1 MTHFLSLIYLKKI
14 HKYNN
19 MDKKSE
25 HKFWDTQPMI
35 KENIELTINEPIN
48 TKQDCSLIRQTCY
61 NLPEEFEWQNINIH
75 DEQQLQEL
83 YLFLSK
89 NYFQNKEVGLSS
101 FYQPEFLKWAL
112 DVPNQKEEYIIS
124 IRLKKTNKIMG
135 CGTGVPINVSINN
148 KIKQTGI
155 INFLCVHKKLRSK
168 RLAVILIKELTRRF
182 NLNNIW
188 QGIYTESESGCKTI
202 GTANFYYCI
211 LSQKMIDLG
220 LTNKKD
226 IASLQIESNNS
237 SKHNLVPM
245 TLEDVPQVTLLINNY
260 LKKHTKLYQVLS
272 EEDISYL
279 LLPREN
285 IVLSYVLKN
294 NDHQITDF
302 VSCYIGYSK
311 VANHSVYK
319 DLKSA
324 NLYYLV
330 THTLSQKEMINE
342 LFKILQKYNVDVFH
356 SLDIMN
362 FDFMKNNSNFD
373 VGNSKTK
380 YYLYN
385 WQCKSLDSSEIGI
398 KLV

>member
-1 MTHFLSLIYLKKI
+1 
-14 HKYNN
+14 

-25 HKFWDTQPMI
+25 HKFWNTQPMM
-35 KENIELTINEPIN
+35 KENIESTINEPIN
-48 TKQDCSLIRQTCY
+48 TNQDCSLIRQTCY

-83 YLFLSK
+83 HLFLSK

-135 CGTGVPINVSINN
+135 CITGVPINISINN
-148 KIKQTGI
+148 KNKPTMV
-155 INFLCVHKKLRSK
+155 INFLSVHQKLRSK
-168 RLAVILIKELTRRF
+168 RLAVILIKEILRRF

-188 QGIYTESESGCKTI
+188 HAIYTESESDNETI
-202 GTANFYYCI
+202 GTAKFYYRI

-220 LTNKKD
+220 LTKKKD
-226 IASLQIESNNS
+226 IASLQIDSNNS

-285 IVLSYVLKN
+285 IILSYVLKN
-294 NDHQITDF
+294 KEHQITDF

-311 VANHSVYK
+311 VSNHSAHK

-330 THTLSQKEMINE
+330 TNTLSQKEMINE
-342 LFKILQKYNVDVFH
+342 LFKLLQKYDVDVFH

-373 VGNSKTK
+373 DSNSKTK